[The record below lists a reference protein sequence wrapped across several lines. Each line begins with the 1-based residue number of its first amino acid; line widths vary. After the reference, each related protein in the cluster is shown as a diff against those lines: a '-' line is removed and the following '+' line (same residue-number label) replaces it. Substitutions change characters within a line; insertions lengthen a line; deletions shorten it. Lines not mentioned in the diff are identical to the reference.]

1 MSQCHTDAT
10 PDPTM
15 KARPLLLKSLVWL
28 AILAVL
34 GAVFLAYSQ
43 PSLMQQLADRLWAC
57 F

>member
-1 MSQCHTDAT
+1 
-10 PDPTM
+10 M
-15 KARPLLLKSLVWL
+15 KARPLLLKSLVRL